1 MPAEDKTKD
10 WFLSPRAFGMGTLI
24 LAGTGLLGIAGG
36 CIMPTKKKERVVEF
50 LQQVF
55 SKSDIGILTDYRG
68 LKTSELNGLRDKL
81 KEAKV
86 DYKVVKNSLAQIAA
100 RNAGLEN
107 LVGLFEG
114 PLAVAFGY
122 GDPAKTAKV
131 ISDFIRISKSTL
143 SIKAGFLGERVLSA
157 AELDTLAKLPSKEV
171 LLSKVIGGMQS
182 PIYGLV
188 NVLAGPIRG
197 LAQVL
202 QGRIQQLEAK

>member
-1 MPAEDKTKD
+1 
-10 WFLSPRAFGMGTLI
+10 
-24 LAGTGLLGIAGG
+24 
-36 CIMPTKKKERVVEF
+36 MPTKKKENAVEI

-68 LKTSELNGLRDKL
+68 LKTSGLNELRDKL

-100 RNAGLEN
+100 RNAGLDH
-107 LVGLFEG
+107 LAGIFEG
-114 PLAVAFGY
+114 PLAIAFGY
-122 GDPAKTAKV
+122 GDPAKTAKAL
-131 ISDFIRISKSTL
+131 SDYIRISKSTL
-143 SIKAGFLGERVLSA
+143 SIKAGFFRDRILSA

-188 NVLAGPIRG
+188 NVLAGPMRG

>member
-1 MPAEDKTKD
+1 MRSSCVWHE
-10 WFLSPRAFGMGTLI
+10 AFIFRPKKAPL
-24 LAGTGLLGIAGG
+24 GLQEVA
-36 CIMPTKKKERVVEF
+36 MPTKKKEKAVET

-68 LKTSELNGLRDKL
+68 MKTPEFNGLRDKL

-100 RNAGLEN
+100 KNAGLDH
-107 LVGLFEG
+107 LVGIFEG
-114 PLAVAFGY
+114 PIAVAFGY

-131 ISDFIRISKSTL
+131 ISDYIRTSRSTL
-143 SIKAGFLGERVLSA
+143 SIKAGFFKDRILSA
-157 AELDTLAKLPSKEV
+157 AELDTLAKLPSKEI
-171 LLSKVIGGMQS
+171 LLSMVMGGMKS

-188 NVLAGPIRG
+188 NVLAGPMRG